1 MSDKT
6 TSYLKNR
13 EMMLNRAKEYYEINK
28 ERLTLIWVG
37 ILSFGFLNYP
47 LSKTCQNYAR
57 NLKFDT

>member
-28 ERLTLIWVG
+28 ERLTLIWVSIVRG
-37 ILSFGFLNYP
+37 RFLKLP
-47 LSKTCQNYAR
+47 PV
-57 NLKFDT
+57 

>member
-28 ERLTLIWVG
+28 ERLTLMWVG
-37 ILSFGFLNYP
+37 ILRFRFLKLPP
-47 LSKTCQNYAR
+47 L
-57 NLKFDT
+57 